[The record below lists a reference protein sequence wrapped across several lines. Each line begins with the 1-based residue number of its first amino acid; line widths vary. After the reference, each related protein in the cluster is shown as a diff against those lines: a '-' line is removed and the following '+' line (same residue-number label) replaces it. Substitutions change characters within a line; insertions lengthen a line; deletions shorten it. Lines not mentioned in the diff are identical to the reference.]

1 MPRNRDLP
9 ALACGVMLAVLAA
22 GCQAPAPAVRR
33 PSTDIDPCAER
44 LHDACGRLLLYCS
57 VNGGLPETLD
67 QLNRV
72 DLGALPTLVCPVSEK
87 PYVYRREGLSVPGR
101 AGLLVLYDAEP
112 VHTGMRWG
120 ILVEPGAAGG
130 PLTGRVLLLP
140 ESAVFPASK

>member
-1 MPRNRDLP
+1 
-9 ALACGVMLAVLAA
+9 MLAVLAA
-22 GCQAPAPAVRR
+22 GCQASAPAVRK

-57 VNGGLPETLD
+57 IHGGLPETLD